1 MNMRCPFSLALRI
14 PAAALSGMDPS
25 ISDVSVPSISKKAI
39 FLPTKKFP
47 FLIFF
52 LFLSF
57 FFLYLLSF
65 FIILYHSLSFFI
77 IPYRSLSFL
86 FIPCLFLLFP
96 YIYRHTPASFSLP
109 WGAGYQPEHRTTL
122 NFSENSLRAAERLTI
137 RPAFRLIVHETDRIT
152 QRARE
157 CACCPSFCQSI
168 KDFTFLSVILSLAP
182 ITPHNIGDSGS
193 YLL

>member
-1 MNMRCPFSLALRI
+1 MSFFSGSPDSCRRTLRYGSVYLRCERAVYI
-14 PAAALSGMDPS
+14 
-25 ISDVSVPSISKKAI
+25 KKAI

-47 FLIFF
+47 FLIF
-52 LFLSF
+52 
-57 FFLYLLSF
+57 YL
-65 FIILYHSLSFFI
+65 
-77 IPYRSLSFL
+77 SLSFL

-152 QRARE
+152 QRARG

-182 ITPHNIGDSGS
+182 IAPHNIGDSGS